1 MHHGKT
7 VEIMRMLL
15 RWEAGLDATNE
26 ALRTG
31 KMAEINQ
38 ALAAST
44 QPEAEYFS
52 TENGKRT
59 GYLFFDLTDTS
70 QIPVIAEPLFQRLNA
85 NVEFIP
91 VMNVDDLQRGLA
103 AVAEKR

>member
-1 MHHGKT
+1 
-7 VEIMRMLL
+7 MRMLL
-15 RWEAGLDATNE
+15 RWEAGLEATNE

-38 ALAAST
+38 ALSAST

-52 TENGKRT
+52 TEHGKRT
-59 GYLFFDLTDTS
+59 GYLFFDLSDPA
-70 QIPVIAEPLFQRLNA
+70 QIPVIAEPLFQTLNA
-85 NVEFIP
+85 TVEFIP

-103 AVAEKR
+103 ALGETR

>member
-1 MHHGKT
+1 
-7 VEIMRMLL
+7 MRMLL
-15 RWEAGLDATNE
+15 KWELGLEAANE
-26 ALRTG
+26 AIRTG

-44 QPEAEYFS
+44 QPEAQYFC

-59 GYLFFDLTDTS
+59 GYLFFDLADPA
-70 QIPVIAEPLFQRLNA
+70 QIPVIAEPLFQGLNST
-85 NVEFIP
+85 VEFIP

-103 AVAEKR
+103 QWAQA

>member
-1 MHHGKT
+1 
-7 VEIMRMLL
+7 MRILL
-15 RWEAGLDATNE
+15 GWETGLEATNE

-38 ALAAST
+38 ALSART
-44 QPEAEYFS
+44 QPEAQYFS

-59 GYLFFDLTDTS
+59 GYVFFDLSDTA
-70 QIPVIAEPLFQRLNA
+70 QIPVIAEPLFQQVNA
-85 NVEFIP
+85 TVEFIP

-103 AVAEKR
+103 ALGETR

>member
-1 MHHGKT
+1 
-7 VEIMRMLL
+7 MRMLL
-15 RWEAGLDATNE
+15 RWEAGLEATNE

-38 ALAAST
+38 ALSAST

-52 TENGKRT
+52 TEHGKRT
-59 GYLFFDLTDTS
+59 GYLFFDLSDPA
-70 QIPVIAEPLFQRLNA
+70 QIPVIAEPLFQTLNA
-85 NVEFIP
+85 TVEFIP

-103 AVAEKR
+103 ASGETR